1 LHDLFLKGDCKGKG
15 FFYFRKL
22 FAKFFGTFFSP
33 SLLLLL
39 SSFRKRTANIRQV
52 FELAKPFGNF
62 FHALLFA
69 ALFAFG
75 FQRVGV
81 GFFLK
86 KTGLGDVRT
95 ADLTQRTQ
103 RCTNRSFT

>member
-1 LHDLFLKGDCKGKG
+1 MTYFSKAIAKVRAFFISANFLQS
-15 FFYFRKL
+15 FL
-22 FAKFFGTFFSP
+22 ELFFSP

-52 FELAKPFGNF
+52 FELAKPFWNF

-69 ALFAFG
+69 TLFAFG

-86 KTGLGDVRT
+86 KIGLGDVRT
-95 ADLTQRTQ
+95 AVSRKERKDVRTVI
-103 RCTNRSFT
+103 